1 RRPDIR
7 AAERR
12 VAAASARIGIAS
24 ADLFPRFSLQGLA
37 GSLASDTSDL
47 FTSGNNYRRVIFGID
62 WTFLDRAQV
71 RARIDAADAETA
83 AQLAEYRQ
91 AVLLA
96 LEETDTWLVRF
107 QQSQTRV
114 GLLQD
119 VTAASEQAV
128 DQARARYEQG
138 YIDYFELLS
147 AELELARAR
156 DSLVLGQTEQALA
169 MVNVYRSLAGAP
181 TLAAEERPGVEKNS
195 SVAAVSEVW

>member
-1 RRPDIR
+1 SRRRHTRFSRDWSSDVCYSDLSLRNVVPNIAVEQPGEVLRRRPDIR

-47 FTSGNNYRRVIFGID
+47 FTSGNNYRRVTFGID

-96 LEETDTWLVRF
+96 LEETETWLVRF

-138 YIDYFELLS
+138 YIDYF
-147 AELELARAR
+147 
-156 DSLVLGQTEQALA
+156 
-169 MVNVYRSLAGAP
+169 
-181 TLAAEERPGVEKNS
+181 
-195 SVAAVSEVW
+195 